1 MATDIRYT
9 LRYVYHKTQ
18 AALAEEVTMRCKAD
32 GTDYSVNEGFMSM
45 LLSKAA
51 RQVPLN
57 SGKEMVVYNH
67 LLDILEELEHG
78 KTWS

>member
-1 MATDIRYT
+1 
-9 LRYVYHKTQ
+9 
-18 AALAEEVTMRCKAD
+18 
-32 GTDYSVNEGFMSM
+32 MSM

-78 KTWS
+78 KAGS

>member
-9 LRYVYHKTQ
+9 IRYVYHKTQ
-18 AALAEEVTMRCKAD
+18 SELAEEVTKRCKAD

-51 RQVPLN
+51 RQVPLKD
-57 SGKEMVVYNH
+57 GKEMVVYNH
-67 LLDILEELEHG
+67 LLDIMEELEHG
-78 KTWS
+78 SKT

>member
-18 AALAEEVTMRCKAD
+18 AALAEEVTKRCKED
-32 GTDYSVNEGFMSM
+32 GTGFSVNEGFMSM
-45 LLSKAA
+45 LLSKVV
-51 RQVPLN
+51 RQVPLKK
-57 SGKEMVVYNH
+57 GKETVTHNH

-78 KTWS
+78 KAGS